1 MTDDADDGLERRDYK
16 PGDVIFKQGEA
27 GSDAFIV
34 ESGRV
39 EISRGDASAEMVLG
53 LVKPGDLIGEMALLD
68 SSPRMATARA
78 RSNATCVVIP
88 KRVFDRMLKDGNPI
102 LVTVLRTLLRRL
114 RSETASKV
122 NSTL

>member
-1 MTDDADDGLERRDYK
+1 MTDDTDDGLERRNYK

-39 EISRGDASAEMVLG
+39 EISRGDANAEVILG

-68 SSPRMATARA
+68 SSPRMATACA

-88 KRVFDRMLKDGNPI
+88 KRVFDRMLRDGNPI
-102 LVTVLRTLLRRL
+102 LVTVLKTLLRRL